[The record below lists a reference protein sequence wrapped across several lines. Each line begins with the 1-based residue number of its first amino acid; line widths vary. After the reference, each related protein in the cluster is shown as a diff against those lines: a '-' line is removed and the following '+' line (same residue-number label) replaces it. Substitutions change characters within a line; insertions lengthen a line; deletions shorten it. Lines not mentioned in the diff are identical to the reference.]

1 MIVKKLRCDICGAE
15 VDFTNNKAAE
25 YDGVLEYPHGWT
37 LLHVT
42 LPGLI
47 RDKLEDCKPARY
59 GDFEICPKHGLV
71 SIDIEELTVSED

>member
-15 VDFTNNKAAE
+15 VDFTRPDQKPYE
-25 YDGVLEYPHGWT
+25 CIEYPHGWT

-47 RDKLEDCKPARY
+47 RDKVEDCIPAKY
-59 GDFEICPKHGLV
+59 ADFEVCPKHGLV
-71 SIDIEELTVSED
+71 SIDIEELTLSED